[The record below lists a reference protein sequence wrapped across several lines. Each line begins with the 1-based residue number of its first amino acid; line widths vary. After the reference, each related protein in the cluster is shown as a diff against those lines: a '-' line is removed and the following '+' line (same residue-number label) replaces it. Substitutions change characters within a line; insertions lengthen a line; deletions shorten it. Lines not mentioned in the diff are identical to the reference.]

1 MIPQELFRIFPS
13 AGFSQNANVELW
25 LCGDFHQPTQLSLKK
40 RQLCHLALNIAS
52 FTSFYCNLSNLRSIK
67 CLSLVDGP
75 RDWSVSPKRLVDLGL
90 KWFLHRKCWGE
101 TTMKVNDVDVFVTY
115 SDILTRYSITAN
127 HIRIPGVS
135 WCPCNWVSAQWSCQ
149 VLSESSC
156 TNSAITMPGIAT
168 HHGPTIPF
176 QPTKKI
182 IKKTASYGWAIG
194 SSSLEL
200 GPQPVPHD
208 TSAHGSTQRLRSSD
222 STLHSTIHTWVC
234 FRNVTALKWYLF
246 PFYLLIL
253 CVLCTGLDI
262 WNQLQCKSF
271 RISTLA
277 HHSWELRNLD
287 LWGPLLNICLE
298 ESSGGH
304 LNSKSSLSGR
314 RITKLG

>member
-1 MIPQELFRIFPS
+1 MLTYFWHIRT
-13 AGFSQNANVELW
+13 FSQDIQSPPIISEFLVSLGVPATG
-25 LCGDFHQPTQLSLKK
+25 CQLSGPVKFWVKALVPKP
-40 RQLCHLALNIAS
+40 QPMEVDQNHWHLSLCHLDFCHHDARH
-52 FTSFYCNLSNLRSIK
+52 SN
-67 CLSLVDGP
+67 
-75 RDWSVSPKRLVDLGL
+75 SP
-90 KWFLHRKCWGE
+90 
-101 TTMKVNDVDVFVTY
+101 
-115 SDILTRYSITAN
+115 SAN
-127 HIRIPGVS
+127 HPHFN
-135 WCPCNWVSAQWSCQ
+135 PQ
-149 VLSESSC
+149 
-156 TNSAITMPGIAT
+156 
-168 HHGPTIPF
+168 
-176 QPTKKI
+176 KKTS
-182 IKKTASYGWAIG
+182 KTASYGWAIG

-222 STLHSTIHTWVC
+222 STLHSTINTWVC

-246 PFYLLIL
+246 TCCLLIL

-314 RITKLG
+314 FEW